1 MAQFELNRTKD
12 KSKIDAQPIKDGSAY
27 LTVDEQ
33 SQSGDLY
40 IDYGE
45 KRYNVSGGV
54 GYKKITTKGFKIIG
68 WGGEHN
74 CGASYTGIAST
85 AFKTANAPDT
95 VTAISE
101 PKIQTGWYSLKY
113 SWSGEAEFNNLVTQ
127 LKAAVGKNAYITLMN
142 DMNVDSYCQIV
153 GLDSDYAFGDFTIYL
168 YVNKLYTNSSFL
180 TYDANN
186 YTLNDK
192 NNYKD
197 TGNQNAMGSVITNYP
212 DLGWMIKARE
222 NGSISYPQQACLFIN
237 DYPELGTFDWFQ
249 DSYALGKDNLAQ
261 GKVSFAQGQG
271 NKAYGKYS
279 AVFGKNNKAGYA
291 DAVFGRGNDASGAQ
305 VSFIAGQENTIS
317 DLGFYH
323 AVFGEGNKVSGGA
336 HKLVAGKFNQ
346 DKNTNIL
353 EIGYGSGDSNRKNV
367 FEVDKNGRLATNG
380 TYMKGQTLFD
390 TLSINREQS
399 RDYLLDNYSTSLDW
413 SSNDGTLLDDNKGIF
428 PVVQFIDPVE
438 GIKKATINFA
448 YPNKEVV
455 FNGTIGSTLSDDDT
469 PTASKV
475 IIYASEIDTV
485 GTTFYWD
492 ELNNFL
498 GIEYTG
504 KIYKIE
510 VYSNDKNDQLFQ
522 DFCFK
527 AKINDA
533 IFKKYS
539 NSLLNNTP
547 TQYGPYFCVEK
558 TSNFTKED
566 EGWYVLVVEFDN
578 KLDFSPMEIVT
589 WYHDDGKN
597 NYETS
602 GASYRLSDINFKIG
616 QTYTSYLPIYITKER
631 KLNANSSEQSFL
643 VARYGFYFQ
652 SAEEY
657 NYEVRN
663 VKFSLFKAR
672 SITMDENLSNYNYEI
687 ISYNTPY
694 FITSNEYMSGN
705 FYNYNFSYN
714 PKCFVMESNK
724 YLYLFPTV
732 QVTAT
737 TYYPGNIWISDN
749 TERTMVNDIKQI
761 PQLQEQFTS
770 LPKYYKQKIKK
781 YVDNNSNNIIYYL
794 PIHSKNSHNCIIL
807 AYDTNNVDTLNKIA
821 AAKIVTSFDYIP
833 VPSGDGTVTAIFR
846 LDILGDLDDFL
857 DLTQISVI
865 NMELPDLI
873 EVN

>member
-12 KSKIDAQPIKDGSAY
+12 KSKIDTQAIKDGSAY
-27 LTVDEQ
+27 LAVDEQ

-40 IDYGE
+40 IDYDK
-45 KRYNVSGGV
+45 KRYNVSGNV

-68 WGGEHN
+68 WQGEHN
-74 CGASYTGIAST
+74 CSASYTSVATYAFDST
-85 AFKTANAPDT
+85 PEHSSAESIPSMN
-95 VTAISE
+95 
-101 PKIQTGWYSLKY
+101 TGWYHFKCS
-113 SWSGEAEFNNLVTQ
+113 SGDTEFNNK
-127 LKAAVGKNAYITLMN
+127 LKEAAKKHAYITLMN

-153 GLDSDYAFGDFTIYL
+153 GLDTSYDIGIFDIYL
-168 YVNKLYTNSSFL
+168 YVNKLYTNSSFF
-180 TYDANN
+180 TYDADN
-186 YTLNDK
+186 YTLGNKD
-192 NNYKD
+192 NYKD
-197 TGNQNAMGSVITNYP
+197 TSNNNALGSVITNYP

-222 NGSISYPQQACLFIN
+222 NNSTAYSQQACLFIN
-237 DYPELGTFDWFQ
+237 DYPELGTFDWFN
-249 DSYALGKDNLAQ
+249 DSYALAKDNLAQ

-279 AVFGKNNKAGYA
+279 AVFGNNNKAGYA

-317 DLGFYH
+317 DLGSYH
-323 AVFGEGNKVSGGA
+323 AVFGAGNKVSGGTS
-336 HKLVAGKFNQ
+336 KFVAGRYNE
-346 DKNTNIL
+346 DKETSVF
-353 EIGYGSGDSNRKNV
+353 EIGQGSSNSDRRNV
-367 FEVDKNGRLATNG
+367 FEVDKSGRPVING

-390 TLSINREQS
+390 NLLMNREQS

-413 SSNDGTLLDDNKGIF
+413 SSNDGILLDNNEGIF
-428 PVVQFIDPVE
+428 PEVQFTDPVE
-438 GIKKATINFA
+438 GIKKATISFA
-448 YPNKEVV
+448 HPDKEVV
-455 FNGTIGSTLSDDDT
+455 FNGTIGSTLLDDDT

-475 IIYASEIDTV
+475 VIYASEIDTV

-492 ELNNFL
+492 ELNNIL
-498 GIEYTG
+498 SIEYTG

-510 VYSNDKNDQLFQ
+510 VYSNDENDQLFQ

-527 AKINDA
+527 TKINDA

-558 TSNFTKED
+558 TSDFTEED

-578 KLDFSPMEIVT
+578 KLDFSPTEIMT

-597 NYETS
+597 NYETA
-602 GASYRLSDINFKIG
+602 GAGYRLSDVTFKIG

-631 KLNANSSEQSFL
+631 KLNSNSSGQSFL

-652 SAEEY
+652 SAEKY
-657 NYEVRN
+657 KYEVHN

-672 SITMDENLSNYNYEI
+672 SITMDENLPNYNYEI
-687 ISYNTPY
+687 ISYSTPY
-694 FITSNEYMSGN
+694 FITNNEYTNGN

-724 YLYLFPTV
+724 HLYLFPTV

-737 TYYPGNIWISDN
+737 TYYPGNIWISDK
-749 TERTMVNDIKQI
+749 TERAMINDIKQI
-761 PQLQEQFTS
+761 SQIEKQFAN

-781 YVDNNSNNIIYYL
+781 YVNNDFTYYYL
-794 PIHSKNSHNCIIL
+794 PVHSNGNCCIIL
-807 AYDTNNVDTLNKIA
+807 AYDVDNMETLDKIA
-821 AAKIVTSFDYIP
+821 SAKITVLPGQYS
-833 VPSGDGTVTAIFR
+833 VPNSSSETISAFY
-846 LDILGDLDDFL
+846 LQILGDLDDSL

-865 NMELPDLI
+865 NMELLDLI